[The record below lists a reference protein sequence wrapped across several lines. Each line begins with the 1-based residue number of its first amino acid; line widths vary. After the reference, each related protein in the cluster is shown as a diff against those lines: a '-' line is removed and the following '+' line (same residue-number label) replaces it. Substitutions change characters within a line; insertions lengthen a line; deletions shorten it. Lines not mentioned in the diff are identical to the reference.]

1 MTRRSQA
8 APCLFFCVFVIVRSL
23 GGQVLDQKFSGMW
36 ARSIGP
42 AGMSGRITAIDAVV
56 ADPDIIYVGAATGG
70 LWKSI
75 NGGQTW
81 SAVFDDQPVLSI
93 GAVAIDQSNPNVVW
107 VGTGEGNPRNSAGIG
122 AGIYRS
128 IDGGENW
135 ALLGLEHSERIHRIL
150 LHPTDPAVAYVG
162 AMGPAWSDGEE
173 RGVFKT
179 TDGGITWERI
189 LFVDERTGVGDMV
202 MDPTDPEKL
211 FVGMWSFRRSPWFFE
226 SGGPGSGL
234 YVTLDG
240 GETWKRMDAG
250 DGFPEGEYGRIGL
263 AVSPSAPHVVYA
275 LIEAAESALL
285 RSTDGGLSW
294 RTIRSGPGVNPRPFY
309 YSDIFVDPEDEQR
322 VFQLHSRLEV
332 SEDGGESFET
342 VGSGVHPAYQA
353 LWISPDD
360 PTLLYAGTD
369 GGFYVSRDRGK
380 HWRMIENLPV
390 GQFYR
395 ISVDDEI
402 PFSVYGGM
410 QDNGSWKGPSDRWES
425 GGIRNYH
432 WREVASGTGF
442 GTIVDARDPNYG
454 YAMSQ
459 AGKLIRFELSTGE
472 RKQIPPWAPE
482 ASPLRF
488 NWNAP
493 LATDPHDPGV
503 IYYGSQFVH
512 KSVDRG
518 DTWQIISADLT
529 TNDPQKQS
537 QDQSGGLT
545 RESTGAENHT
555 TIVTVAPSPLE
566 RDVIWAGTDDGNVQ
580 LTRSGG
586 GQWENLTGRMDAV
599 PAGAWVAHIEPSKFN
614 AGAAF
619 AVFDDHRRGNRE
631 AYVYRTDDYGRRWR
645 RIADEDDIEGFVHIV
660 RQDPIAEGLLFA
672 GTEFGLY
679 MSLNGGEDWVKWTNG
694 IPAVP
699 VYDLLVH
706 PRDHD
711 LVVATHG
718 RALYVIDDIR
728 PLRELTLNPW
738 AAESGLYLSEPPPA
752 YLHHI
757 AQGDGYHFPADA
769 MFHGSTKTPGAL
781 LSYWVSAEQEDSVTI
796 QVLDFD
802 DKVVR
807 SFQGSAHLGLNR
819 VSWDLRED
827 LPEILQEVS
836 PEAGGLGPGLPRGAE
851 VLPGRYTVRLRGGGY
866 LSDRTL
872 EVHPDPRVEIPMID
886 RIAKYM
892 AVKTSLDL
900 EARVGMLAAV
910 VQRVLEGVDGVEELV
925 GTDESVSTSVLIGE
939 GRNLKRRLEELA
951 DFEAV
956 EQYRSGVRSL
966 TSSYDTP
973 TEGQRLDLIRMEE
986 AVDHLTRVI
995 DDFLV
1000 LDVMPYRDRVEAA
1013 NLDVFVFVGPII

>member
-1 MTRRSQA
+1 
-8 APCLFFCVFVIVRSL
+8 
-23 GGQVLDQKFSGMW
+23 
-36 ARSIGP
+36 
-42 AGMSGRITAIDAVV
+42 
-56 ADPDIIYVGAATGG
+56 
-70 LWKSI
+70 
-75 NGGQTW
+75 
-81 SAVFDDQPVLSI
+81 
-93 GAVAIDQSNPNVVW
+93 
-107 VGTGEGNPRNSAGIG
+107 
-122 AGIYRS
+122 
-128 IDGGENW
+128 
-135 ALLGLEHSERIHRIL
+135 
-150 LHPTDPAVAYVG
+150 
-162 AMGPAWSDGEE
+162 
-173 RGVFKT
+173 
-179 TDGGITWERI
+179 
-189 LFVDERTGVGDMV
+189 
-202 MDPTDPEKL
+202 
-211 FVGMWSFRRSPWFFE
+211 
-226 SGGPGSGL
+226 
-234 YVTLDG
+234 
-240 GETWKRMDAG
+240 
-250 DGFPEGEYGRIGL
+250 
-263 AVSPSAPHVVYA
+263 
-275 LIEAAESALL
+275 
-285 RSTDGGLSW
+285 
-294 RTIRSGPGVNPRPFY
+294 
-309 YSDIFVDPEDEQR
+309 
-322 VFQLHSRLEV
+322 
-332 SEDGGESFET
+332 
-342 VGSGVHPAYQA
+342 
-353 LWISPDD
+353 
-360 PTLLYAGTD
+360 
-369 GGFYVSRDRGK
+369 
-380 HWRMIENLPV
+380 
-390 GQFYR
+390 
-395 ISVDDEI
+395 
-402 PFSVYGGM
+402 
-410 QDNGSWKGPSDRWES
+410 
-425 GGIRNYH
+425 GIRNYH

-482 ASPLRF
+482 TSPLRF

-706 PRDHD
+706 HRDHD

-757 AQGDGYHFPADA
+757 AQSDGYHFPADA

-939 GRNLKRRLEELA
+939 GRKLKRRLEELA